1 MKQLIMITCA
11 VALATSG
18 LVGCTPGNNTGGATM
33 TGAAIGALIGGA
45 ATGGDNKWAGALG
58 GALVGGALGNV
69 IGQKMDAQDQ
79 ANMQNAITT
88 TPVNSQAQW
97 TNQQSGVTYTV
108 TPVKQYKSDN
118 KYCREYQTKVTVSGK
133 TQDAYGTAC
142 QQPDGTWE
150 IVN

>member
-1 MKQLIMITCA
+1 
-11 VALATSG
+11 
-18 LVGCTPGNNTGGATM
+18 
-33 TGAAIGALIGGA
+33 
-45 ATGGDNKWAGALG
+45 
-58 GALVGGALGNV
+58 
-69 IGQKMDAQDQ
+69 MDAQDQ